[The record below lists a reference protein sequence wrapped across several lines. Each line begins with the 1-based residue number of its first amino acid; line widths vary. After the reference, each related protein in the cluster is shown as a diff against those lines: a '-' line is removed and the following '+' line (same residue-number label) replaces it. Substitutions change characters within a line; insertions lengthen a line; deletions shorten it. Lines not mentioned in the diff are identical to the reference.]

1 MDAKTRASLAAELQ
15 QHLRAGTSPLADRE
29 LENPVDVYDD
39 PARLER
45 EIARLFRGFPIVVG
59 HASQLRGPG
68 DFLSAEVAG
77 VPVLV
82 VRDED
87 GTVRAFAN
95 VCRHR
100 GARVVEEACGN
111 ARSFRCPYHGWVYG
125 SDGRLRA
132 IPERAAFSGID
143 PRDRPLVPLPAE
155 QRHGLLWVVASPG
168 PGGSVDVA
176 AHLGAL
182 DVELAGFGL
191 DAYVEERSVWLRDR
205 LNWKLV
211 VDGFLEAYHL
221 PVLHPTT
228 AGALIHGRPA
238 PFAAVGRHGRMVAA
252 RKSFSRLLDANP
264 AEIDLLRHVAIVYQ
278 LFPNSVLVWQGDHF
292 ELWTVFPE
300 ARDPGRCAARVS
312 LLAPSAE
319 LAELRREHWDKNWAV
334 LMDTVERED
343 FRVARQMQTGFAASV
358 QDRVVFG
365 RNEPA
370 LQHFHTQLRAAL
382 GESEA
387 S

>member
-1 MDAKTRASLAAELQ
+1 MDARTRASLARELQ
-15 QHLRAGTSPLADRE
+15 QHLRAGTSPLAERE
-29 LENPVDVYDD
+29 LDNPVAVYDD
-39 PARLER
+39 PRRLEQ
-45 EIARLFRGFPIVVG
+45 ELARLFRRLPIVVG
-59 HASQLRGPG
+59 HASQLRASG
-68 DFLSAEVAG
+68 DFLTAGVAG
-77 VPVLV
+77 VPILV
-82 VRDED
+82 ARQDD

-111 ARSFRCPYHGWVYG
+111 GRSFRCPYHGWIYG

-143 PRDRPLVPLPAE
+143 PGERGLVSLPAE
-155 QRHGLLWVVASPG
+155 QRHGLLWVVASPE
-168 PGGSVDVA
+168 GSLDVA

-182 DVELAGFGL
+182 DAELAGFGL
-191 DAYVEERSVWLRDR
+191 DAYVEERSVWLRDQF
-205 LNWKLV
+205 NWKLV

-221 PVLHPTT
+221 PVLHPAT

-238 PFAAVGRHGRMVAA
+238 PFSAVGRHGRMVVS

-300 ARDPGRCAARVS
+300 AGEPGRCAARVS

-343 FRVARQMQTGFAASV
+343 FRVARHMQTGFAAGV

-382 GESEA
+382 TESEA
-387 S
+387 P